1 MENLYQEKLTVNVE
15 KQEVISDKL
24 HCPSCGVE
32 LPGDYVKRQEEI
44 QFEWP
49 SLESPN
55 FDDLKIDK
63 MELPNFDDITFEGE
77 FKPCSDCPKKEKT

>member
-1 MENLYQEKLTVNVE
+1 MEKKKKKSKKELTVNVE

-49 SLESPN
+49 S
-55 FDDLKIDK
+55 
-63 MELPNFDDITFEGE
+63 
-77 FKPCSDCPKKEKT
+77 